1 MLGTHYRDVQHV
13 YCGQTQDLPHVYT
26 DSSTLPNRVT
36 RYSSL
41 QVSSQLAFS
50 QLGCWDDFHQPR
62 WRKDHLL

>member
-50 QLGCWDDFHQPR
+50 QLGC
-62 WRKDHLL
+62 